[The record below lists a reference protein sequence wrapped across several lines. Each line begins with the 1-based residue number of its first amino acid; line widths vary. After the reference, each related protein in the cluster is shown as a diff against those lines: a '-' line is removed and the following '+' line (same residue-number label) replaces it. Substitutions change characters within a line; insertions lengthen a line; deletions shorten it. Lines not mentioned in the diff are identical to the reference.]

1 MIPNH
6 TGPMLNLG
14 PIIANYSPISSKG
27 GKRRMK
33 SRKFISRKFISRK
46 NKKNKTNKIR
56 TRRRYR

>member
-33 SRKFISRKFISRK
+33 SRKFRSRK
-46 NKKNKTNKIR
+46 NKTNKTNKIR